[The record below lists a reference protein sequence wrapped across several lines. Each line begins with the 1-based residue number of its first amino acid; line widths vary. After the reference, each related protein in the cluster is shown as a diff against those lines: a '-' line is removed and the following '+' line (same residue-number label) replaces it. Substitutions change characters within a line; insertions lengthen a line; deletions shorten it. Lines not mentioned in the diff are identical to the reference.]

1 MEWKQ
6 SSRAIWLQEKKL
18 SLKKPCVTQLSKVQT
33 NTIQAQKPRWEVWKL
48 RVIQQEM
55 EQKQGREAISIDQQR
70 WIVVGPQRRKKYIVE
85 ALNNLRD
92 EEDED
97 EDDMEV
103 KQFVN
108 VLVCG
113 GI

>member
-1 MEWKQ
+1 MGNLKTSSNSARNGME
-6 SSRAIWLQEKKL
+6 
-18 SLKKPCVTQLSKVQT
+18 T
-33 NTIQAQKPRWEVWKL
+33 
-48 RVIQQEM
+48 
-55 EQKQGREAISIDQQR
+55 GREAISIDQQR

-92 EEDED
+92 KEDED

-103 KQFVN
+103 KQFEN